1 MRREWQRPVL
11 CLITDRRRLAAALA
25 QSEHDASWL
34 LASQIDGAIRGGTDV
49 VQIRER
55 DLDSRMLVQVVQAAM
70 AAASRSRVVVVVN
83 DRVDVAIAAPSGGVH
98 LREDGVPNH
107 VARRLLGEAQVVG
120 RSVHDHASV
129 AEVLDADY
137 LIAGSVFETSSKP
150 GATSRL
156 GLDGLRKVVE
166 RAGTCPVWAI
176 GGVTPE
182 RAGEI
187 AETGAA
193 GVAAISMFIPS
204 CRPADLANSMQELTA
219 HLRFSF
225 DTAWKRSLR

>member
-11 CLITDRRRLAAALA
+11 CLITDRRRLAATLA

-34 LASQIDGAIRGGTDV
+34 LASQIDGAIRGGADV

-55 DLDSRMLVQVVQAAM
+55 DLDARMLVQVVQAAM

-83 DRVDVAIAAPSGGVH
+83 DRVDVAIAAPSSGVH

-107 VARRLLGEAQVVG
+107 VARQLLGEAQVIG
-120 RSVHDHASV
+120 RSVHDDASV
-129 AEVLDADY
+129 AAGLDADY

-156 GLDGLRKVVE
+156 GLEGCGRSSSAPGPALCGQLAVSHRSVQVKLRKPGLPALPPSRCSFRFVV
-166 RAGTCPVWAI
+166 RRSSPVRYK
-176 GGVTPE
+176 T
-182 RAGEI
+182 
-187 AETGAA
+187 
-193 GVAAISMFIPS
+193 
-204 CRPADLANSMQELTA
+204 
-219 HLRFSF
+219 
-225 DTAWKRSLR
+225 